1 MNRGSGGGREGWGR
15 EEEKKE
21 ESLNSNLG
29 KMVFWGRETTIFLV
43 FWLYRR
49 SHSSGPNSFALD
61 LLARHGAANSVN
73 LDLVTGV

>member
-1 MNRGSGGGREGWGR
+1 MNRGRGGGREGWGR
-15 EEEKKE
+15 EE

-29 KMVFWGRETTIFLV
+29 KMVFWGRETTVSLV